1 VTTVFF
7 AGGGTGGH
15 LYPGLAIARALVRQ
29 RGDVRPYFIGAR
41 RGIEREV
48 LPKEPFPYELL
59 DLHPLYRP
67 RVWNNWKTAVGA
79 VGAWMQLARVA
90 ARERPGVIVGTGG
103 YASGLALAY
112 GVRAGIPLVEQIADS
127 HPGLTARL
135 FAPFSRE
142 LYLGYPE
149 AANLLSRKPRVVDTG
164 CPIEPPP
171 TPRPDA
177 RAARVAWGLPD
188 DGGSVLLVF
197 GGSQGARA
205 LNAVVDAWVGRGI
218 PDGLSVI
225 WGTGR
230 SNYEAHAHRE
240 GPRVRV
246 RPYLAPIADA
256 YAASDAA
263 VARAGAVTTAELCA
277 WGLPMI
283 LVPLPTAA
291 ADHQT
296 ANALALAA
304 AGAALDVAQATL
316 TPDVLDR
323 VVGEVVL
330 DPRTRARVAAA
341 ALARG
346 RPHAAETIAARLLT
360 LLDHGANAS

>member
-1 VTTVFF
+1 
-7 AGGGTGGH
+7 
-15 LYPGLAIARALVRQ
+15 
-29 RGDVRPYFIGAR
+29 
-41 RGIEREV
+41 
-48 LPKEPFPYELL
+48 
-59 DLHPLYRP
+59 
-67 RVWNNWKTAVGA
+67 
-79 VGAWMQLARVA
+79 
-90 ARERPGVIVGTGG
+90 
-103 YASGLALAY
+103 
-112 GVRAGIPLVEQIADS
+112 
-127 HPGLTARL
+127 
-135 FAPFSRE
+135 
-142 LYLGYPE
+142 
-149 AANLLSRKPRVVDTG
+149 
-164 CPIEPPP
+164 
-171 TPRPDA
+171 
-177 RAARVAWGLPD
+177 
-188 DGGSVLLVF
+188 VLLVF

-205 LNAVVDAWVGRGI
+205 LNAVVDAWVAGGI

-230 SNYEAHAHRE
+230 SNYEQHAHRE

-304 AGAALDVAQATL
+304 AGAAVQVAQATL
-316 TPDVLDR
+316 TIESLDR
-323 VVGEVVL
+323 VVREVVM
-330 DPRTRARVAAA
+330 DPGTRATVARA

-346 RPHAAETIAARLLT
+346 RPHAAETIAARILT
-360 LLDHGANAS
+360 LLGHEVVAS

>member
-1 VTTVFF
+1 
-7 AGGGTGGH
+7 
-15 LYPGLAIARALVRQ
+15 
-29 RGDVRPYFIGAR
+29 
-41 RGIEREV
+41 
-48 LPKEPFPYELL
+48 
-59 DLHPLYRP
+59 
-67 RVWNNWKTAVGA
+67 
-79 VGAWMQLARVA
+79 
-90 ARERPGVIVGTGG
+90 
-103 YASGLALAY
+103 
-112 GVRAGIPLVEQIADS
+112 
-127 HPGLTARL
+127 
-135 FAPFSRE
+135 
-142 LYLGYPE
+142 
-149 AANLLSRKPRVVDTG
+149 VVDTG

-171 TPRPDA
+171 TPRPDRAAA
-177 RAARVAWGLPD
+177 RAAWGLRE
-188 DGGSVLLVF
+188 DGGPVLLVF

-205 LNAVVDAWVGRGI
+205 LNAVVDAWVARGI

-230 SNYEAHAHRE
+230 SNYEQHAHRE

-304 AGAALDVAQATL
+304 AGAAVQVAQATL
-316 TPDVLDR
+316 TIESLDR
-323 VVGEVVL
+323 VVREVVM
-330 DPRTRARVAAA
+330 DPGTRATVARA

-346 RPHAAETIAARLLT
+346 RPRAAETIAARILT
-360 LLDHGANAS
+360 LLGHEAVAS